1 MVVKKI
7 MVCEAVLIHNIVTVS
22 KYAIEK
28 KISTSYYT

>member
-7 MVCEAVLIHNIVTVS
+7 MVCEAILIYNIVS

-28 KISTSYYT
+28 KLSTSYYT